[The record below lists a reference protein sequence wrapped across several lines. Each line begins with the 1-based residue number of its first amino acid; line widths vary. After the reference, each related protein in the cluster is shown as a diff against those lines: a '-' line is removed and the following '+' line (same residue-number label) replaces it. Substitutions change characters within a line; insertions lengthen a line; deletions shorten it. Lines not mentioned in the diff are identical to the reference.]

1 MRTLCLLLLVVNQ
14 LSAADIKLVLKN
26 GSIVDGSGRKAYR
39 ADIAI
44 SRNGHIAAI
53 GNIESADT
61 ETIDLAGLTVTPG
74 FIDVH
79 THAENVQTSPGATN
93 FLRMGVTTLVLGN
106 CGGSRL
112 NIGDYFEDLEDRMIS
127 ANVATLI
134 GHNTIRSRAMGGSFM
149 RPPTKEEIQ
158 KMSDYVDA
166 AMRDGA
172 VGLSTGL
179 IYLPG
184 TFAKTDE
191 IIALARTVGKHGGIY
206 VSHMRSEGD
215 KILGAIDELLQ
226 IAEAAGIPAHVS
238 HIKASG
244 RRNWNRS
251 TDILAKLDAARDRG
265 LLITQDQYM
274 YTASSTGIS
283 SIIPQEYR
291 EGSRAD
297 FRDRIAD
304 PKLKSEIIARL
315 KHHLKERDEPDYNYA
330 VIAYWSQDKKLN
342 GMRIPA
348 AAEKHLGSDSLDS
361 QIELILKIHSS
372 GGASGV
378 YHKMIEDDLANFQ
391 KNPFTMFASDSSI
404 RKMNSG
410 VPHPRGYGN
419 AARVLARY
427 VRELKILKLEDAVRR
442 MTTLPA
448 RMFQLKNRGAIRI
461 GHHADLV
468 IFDPAEV
475 QDRATFE
482 NPHQYATGFRY
493 VFVNGQLVIQN
504 DKHLGSRPGRAIQ
517 RNE

>member
-1 MRTLCLLLLVVNQ
+1 MRTFCLLLLVANHAI
-14 LSAADIKLVLKN
+14 AADIRLVLKN
-26 GSIVDGSGRKAYR
+26 GSIIDGSGRKAYQ

-44 SRNGHIAAI
+44 TADGRIADI
-53 GNIESADT
+53 GDIDSKKAK
-61 ETIDLAGLTVTPG
+61 TIDVDGLTVTPG

-79 THAENVQTSPGATN
+79 THAENIASYPGATN

-112 NIGDYFEDLEDRMIS
+112 DVGDYFRDLEKRRIS

-149 RPPTKEEIQ
+149 RPPVKEEIE
-158 KMSDYVDA
+158 KMNQYVDA

-191 IIALARTVGKHGGIY
+191 IITLAKTVGKHGGIY

-215 KILGAIDELLQ
+215 KILDAIDELLQ

-251 TDILAKLDAARDRG
+251 TEILAKLDAARDRG

-291 EGSRAD
+291 EGSRSD
-297 FRDRIAD
+297 FRKRIAD
-304 PKLKSEIIARL
+304 PKLNAEIVARL
-315 KHHLKERDEPDYNYA
+315 KNRLQERDEPDYNYA
-330 VIAYWSQDKKLN
+330 VIAYWSKDKSLN
-342 GMRIPA
+342 GMRIPDA
-348 AAEKHLGSDSLDS
+348 AKIHLGSGSLDS

-391 KNPFTMFASDSSI
+391 QNPFTMFASDSSI

-419 AARVLARY
+419 SARVLARY
-427 VRELKILKLEDAVRR
+427 VRELKTLKLEDAVRR
-442 MTTLPA
+442 MTFLPA
-448 RMFQLKNRGAIRI
+448 RRFQLKDRGAIRV
-461 GHHADLV
+461 GHWADLV
-468 IFDPAEV
+468 IFDPEKV

-482 NPHQYATGFRY
+482 APHQYSTGFNY
-493 VFVNGQLVIQN
+493 VFVNGQLVIQ
-504 DKHLGSRPGRAIQ
+504 DDQHLGSRPGRAIR